1 MFERIIFVRLAVWPK
16 NTALPKYYR
25 KTDMAFTEYELVVLD
40 DGEIALQRSGS
51 DEPLVRIS
59 FSPTVLAYLDGKHVD
74 VAKSMMDAGIQTVFE
89 INDDRAP
96 AGPEHESKRQTLH

>member
-1 MFERIIFVRLAVWPK
+1 MRLAVWPK
-16 NTALPKYYR
+16 NTALLKYYR

-59 FSPTVLAYLDGKHVD
+59 FSPSVFAYLDGKHVD

-89 INDDRAP
+89 INDDSAP

>member
-1 MFERIIFVRLAVWPK
+1 VRLAVWPK

>member
-1 MFERIIFVRLAVWPK
+1 
-16 NTALPKYYR
+16 
-25 KTDMAFTEYELVVLD
+25 MAFTEYELVVLD
-40 DGEIALQRSGS
+40 DGEIALQRAGS

-59 FSPTVLAYLDGKHVD
+59 FSSSVMEYLDGKHVD

-96 AGPEHESKRQTLH
+96 ALSDDEGKHQTLH

>member
-1 MFERIIFVRLAVWPK
+1 MRLAVWPK
-16 NTALPKYYR
+16 NIALLKYYR

-59 FSPTVLAYLDGKHVD
+59 FSPSVLAYLDGKDVD

-96 AGPEHESKRQTLH
+96 AGPERESKRQTLH

>member
-1 MFERIIFVRLAVWPK
+1 VRLAVWPK
-16 NTALPKYYR
+16 NTALLKYYR

-59 FSPTVLAYLDGKHVD
+59 FSPSVLAYLDGKHVD

>member
-1 MFERIIFVRLAVWPK
+1 MRLAVWPE
-16 NTALPKYYR
+16 NTALLEYYR

-40 DGEIALQRSGS
+40 DGEITLQRSGS

-59 FSPTVLAYLDGKHVD
+59 FSPSVLAYLDGKHVD
-74 VAKSMMDAGIQTVFE
+74 VAKSMMDAGIHAVFE

>member
-1 MFERIIFVRLAVWPK
+1 VFERIIFVRLAVWPK

>member
-1 MFERIIFVRLAVWPK
+1 VFERIIFVRLAVWPK

-25 KTDMAFTEYELVVLD
+25 KTDMAFTECELVVLD

>member
-1 MFERIIFVRLAVWPK
+1 MRLAVWPK
-16 NTALPKYYR
+16 NIALLKYYR

-59 FSPTVLAYLDGKHVD
+59 FSPTVLAYLDGKYVD

>member
-1 MFERIIFVRLAVWPK
+1 VFERIIFVRLAVWPK

-96 AGPEHESKRQTLH
+96 AGPEHESKRQTLN